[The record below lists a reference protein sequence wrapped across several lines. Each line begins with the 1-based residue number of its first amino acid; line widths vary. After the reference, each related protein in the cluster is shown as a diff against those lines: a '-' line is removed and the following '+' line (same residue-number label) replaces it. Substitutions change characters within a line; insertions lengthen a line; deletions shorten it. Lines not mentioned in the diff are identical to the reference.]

1 MVGSNCC
8 EKQGPGLAL
17 GAGRREAGSGS
28 RQVAWGS
35 GLALPLHLHWG
46 RCPNAGDS
54 WGADWDSY
62 SPLSPSRL
70 PRAQCTWARG
80 LR

>member
-8 EKQGPGLAL
+8 EKQGPGPAL

-35 GLALPLHLHWG
+35 GLALPLHEYKAGQVPQCWG
-46 RCPNAGDS
+46 FMGS
-54 WGADWDSY
+54 
-62 SPLSPSRL
+62 
-70 PRAQCTWARG
+70 
-80 LR
+80 